1 MRSLPGTQRSSYR
14 HRPRL
19 RRRMRTDHIRPAIT
33 VALITLAV
41 VVVIGVVGTV
51 VFVKSTGLSARAQPG
66 SVETA
71 VARRLRGRAVP
82 SEYVRLTNPVLMNDE
97 SVRNG
102 MAHFA
107 DHCAQCHANNGTGAQ
122 MGEAMF
128 PPTPD
133 LQASGTQSLRDGE
146 LFYVIEHGVRFTGMP
161 SFGTGTIDGEES
173 SWHLVNFIRHLPKV
187 TEEELVE
194 MAAMNPKPPA
204 EVLQELEE
212 QKFLAGDEQAAP
224 QTAAP
229 HAH

>member
-1 MRSLPGTQRSSYR
+1 
-14 HRPRL
+14 
-19 RRRMRTDHIRPAIT
+19 MRTDHMRLAIT
-33 VALITLAV
+33 VALFTLAV
-41 VVVIGVVGTV
+41 LAVTGVVGTV
-51 VFVKSTGLSARAQPG
+51 MFVKSTGLSARAQPG

-71 VARRLRGRAVP
+71 VARRLRGIAVP

-107 DHCAQCHANNGTGAQ
+107 DHCAQCHANNGTGAE
-122 MGEAMF
+122 MGKAMF

-133 LQASGTQSLRDGE
+133 LRAPATQSLGDGE

-173 SWHLVNFIRHLPKV
+173 SWHLVNFIRHLPKL
-187 TEEELVE
+187 TEEKLAE

-204 EVLQELEE
+204 EVLQELDE
-212 QKFLAGDEQAAP
+212 QRFLAGEEQTAP
-224 QTAAP
+224 RTAAP